1 MRVIGHAAFQAL
13 IYNHFYLHSG
23 FLYRFINS
31 PFPIVVVLKFQ
42 LLRNSYFVNYFC
54 VPGCIVQSYILI
66 VSHYIDPRLMIV
78 NYKKSFITI
87 GVLLLLT
94 YFLANSCQKIYHWCI
109 FFRSWRMNWIGSWQR
124 ISVFTEQDFC
134 SRAKY
139 QLHPAKF
146 PSANTKQTKA
156 WYFYVIC

>member
-42 LLRNSYFVNYFC
+42 LLRNSYFVNYFWA
-54 VPGCIVQSYILI
+54 PGCIVQSYVLI

-94 YFLANSCQKIYHWCI
+94 HFLANSCQKIYHWCI
-109 FFRSWRMNWIGSWQR
+109 FFRSWRMNWIGKGIQSAASKTFAPGPSTSCIRQ
-124 ISVFTEQDFC
+124 S
-134 SRAKY
+134 
-139 QLHPAKF
+139 F
-146 PSANTKQTKA
+146 PSQTQNKLKLGT
-156 WYFYVIC
+156 FM